1 MLLLSTN
8 INTLGGLIISPRKTK
23 STHTN
28 AALDAD
34 AWELHLALSELVR
47 VYQFRD
53 RTRICYYD
61 LSVTQCYAVS
71 ALVAKGPMPLKR
83 LADTLYLDKSTTSRV
98 VDSLERKGYVHRNA
112 DLQDGRALRLH
123 ASRKGRGIH
132 ARIERD
138 LVDEM
143 KQLLEAIDPDVR
155 QATIR
160 LVARLART
168 AKQRFSKLEA
178 GGEPGDGG
186 DS

>member
-1 MLLLSTN
+1 M
-8 INTLGGLIISPRKTK
+8 
-23 STHTN
+23 
-28 AALDAD
+28 
-34 AWELHLALSELVR
+34 R

-71 ALVAKGPMPLKR
+71 ALVAQGPMPLKH

-98 VDSLERKGYVHRNA
+98 VDSLDRKGYVRRSP
-112 DLQDGRALRLH
+112 DPQDGRALQLH
-123 ASRKGRGIH
+123 ASRRGREIH

-138 LVDEM
+138 LVEEM
-143 KQLLEAIDPDVR
+143 KQLLDAIDPDVR

-168 AKQRFSKLEA
+168 AKQRFSRSETGRKA
-178 GGEPGDGG
+178 GGDAC
-186 DS
+186 